1 MCVTRRAD
9 TDGVTTSDQCGP
21 TTLTRAYAYA
31 LDPTPEQTA
40 LLRSHVGGSRFA
52 YNTMLG
58 LVKEN
63 WDENRAKK
71 EAGIKVTNDDY
82 IDTGHFGLLY
92 LWGDKR
98 DEMAPWGPEN
108 GANTYNDAAQR
119 LAKAITN
126 FHKDRAKFPT
136 FKKRGQ
142 GGSVRFTNQS
152 VRVTDSHHVRI
163 ARIGEVKT
171 YESTR
176 KLYRH
181 LSRGTGKVLAATL
194 SERSGRWQISFTVE
208 VTRQVPVTRE
218 PERVIGVDVGV
229 TTLYTGA
236 TPDGTLV
243 LKVDNPHH
251 FMSAEKKLA
260 HAQRIASRRQGPRK
274 GAAPSNRWKKANTR
288 VQKIHTGVRNARRN
302 LIHETTTRLAKNYDV
317 IVLEDLSVAGMVKN
331 HSLAKHIEDAAWAE
345 FGRQLEYKTNW
356 YGSTL
361 VKVDQFYPSS
371 KTCSQCGTV
380 KATLSLDERMYHCG
394 ACGLVLGRDH
404 NAAVNLARQGLPGT
418 SSGTGR
424 GGEVSPAQQKLVV
437 TAHPDEAST
446 EPSSEVDGVGDS
458 SVQNSVGCVFTAP
471 HHQQSLP
478 KGQRSS
484 RPPRRHRRSELGNIV
499 GIIEFEFCLELIR
512 LVLNGLRTPSN
523 TKRLA

>member
-1 MCVTRRAD
+1 VPSPA
-9 TDGVTTSDQCGP
+9 TTP
-21 TTLTRAYAYA
+21 VVVTRAYAYA
-31 LDPTPEQTA
+31 LDPTPEQIST
-40 LLRSHVGGSRFA
+40 LRSHVGGSRFA

-71 EAGIKVTNDDY
+71 EAGVEVTQEDW
-82 IDTGHFGLLY
+82 IDTSHFGLLY
-92 LWGDKR
+92 LWAGNR
-98 DEMAPWGPEN
+98 DEMAPWWAEN
-108 GANTYNDAAQR
+108 GSSTYNDATQR
-119 LAKAITN
+119 LSKAFTN
-126 FHKDRAKFPT
+126 FHKGRAEFPN
-136 FKKRGQ
+136 FKRKGQ
-142 GGSVRFTNQS
+142 GGSVRFMGPA
-152 VRVTDSHHVRI
+152 VRLADSHHVRI
-163 ARIGEVKT
+163 ARVGEVKT

-181 LSRGTGKVLAATL
+181 LERGTGKIMAATVT
-194 SERSGRWQISFTVE
+194 ERSGKWAVSFTIE

-218 PERVIGVDVGV
+218 PERVVGVDVGI

-236 TPDGTLV
+236 APDGTLV
-243 LKVDNPHH
+243 LEVDNPHH
-251 FMSAEKKLA
+251 FVTAEKKLA

-274 GAAPSNRWKKANTR
+274 GAAPSNRWKKANGR
-288 VQKIHTGVRNARRN
+288 VQKIHTGVRSARKN
-302 LIHETTTRLAKNYDV
+302 LIHETTSMLAKNYDV
-317 IVLEDLSVAGMVKN
+317 IVLEDLNVAGMVKN

-424 GGEVSPAQQKLVV
+424 GGEVSPAQQNPAA

-446 EPSSEVDGVGDS
+446 ETPPAVG
-458 SVQNSVGCVFTAP
+458 A
-471 HHQQSLP
+471 
-478 KGQRSS
+478 
-484 RPPRRHRRSELGNIV
+484 
-499 GIIEFEFCLELIR
+499 
-512 LVLNGLRTPSN
+512 
-523 TKRLA
+523 